1 MTLTEKHW
9 VAWLF
14 YAAKEWRGWF
24 HVRAEELISIGFK
37 WSWMQRI
44 SSPLVSSAEWRKPN
58 DKCKCCF
65 SHVLMSRLHLT
76 HLTFGIGSSTLYVV
90 SDAVYRPYVGSW
102 LCDSHGRVFVPLLS
116 LSTKRLPNHFVGPGW
131 SFTCFSGYLRG
142 LWLLPKTHMKHV
154 RVELRSWSRPREQ
167 NTQARPTKWLGNL
180 FVEGERGGAN
190 SEHWGSNTW
199 VTTWDGNV
207 LDNIWVL
214 RIMKDIGHFN
224 SSSKHVQTEQYNYLV
239 CWSDPRWKIHPARTP
254 NLAWFVSFAIKI
266 VDV

>member
-1 MTLTEKHW
+1 MKHVQGVVVYWADMGYFSLAVCASSPGFYTCHSVFAVQLMTLTEKHW

-116 LSTKRLPNHFVGPGW
+116 LSTKRLPNHFVGPG
-131 SFTCFSGYLRG
+131 
-142 LWLLPKTHMKHV
+142 
-154 RVELRSWSRPREQ
+154 
-167 NTQARPTKWLGNL
+167 
-180 FVEGERGGAN
+180 
-190 SEHWGSNTW
+190 
-199 VTTWDGNV
+199 
-207 LDNIWVL
+207 
-214 RIMKDIGHFN
+214 
-224 SSSKHVQTEQYNYLV
+224 
-239 CWSDPRWKIHPARTP
+239 
-254 NLAWFVSFAIKI
+254 
-266 VDV
+266 